1 MNRAENLNESSNLF
15 NDDEELISLDN
26 EVISNSVISS
36 SMSYEDTTINPN
48 E

>member
-36 SMSYEDTTINPN
+36 SMSYEDTTRNPN

>member
-36 SMSYEDTTINPN
+36 FMSYEDTTINPN